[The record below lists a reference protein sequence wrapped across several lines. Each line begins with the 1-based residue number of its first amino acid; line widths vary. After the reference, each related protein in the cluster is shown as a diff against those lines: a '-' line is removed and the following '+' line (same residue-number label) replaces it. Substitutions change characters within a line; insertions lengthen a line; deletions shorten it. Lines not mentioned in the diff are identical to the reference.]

1 MLKTKSSTKD
11 SLAVFDVDGTLFRRG
26 LLPAL
31 TRRMVNEGI
40 FSERVREELSR
51 DYYAWV
57 ERRGS
62 YDTYDRLVVD
72 LFLRELKGVT
82 AADLQR
88 CARAEV
94 EAHGRRLHMFTR
106 DVALRLKQARYQLVA
121 ISGSP
126 QEILDL
132 FLKPL
137 GFDRSWGTVLAQD
150 TQGYYTG
157 EVLHY
162 PFKNK
167 RQVLEEFLKEA
178 NIVLE
183 GSVGMGDTLSDV
195 GFLEM
200 VWTPIAFNPNRDL
213 LEVARQRSWPI
224 VVERKDVIYNLQTPL
239 KDPVLKDGT
248 LWMG

>member
-1 MLKTKSSTKD
+1 MVETKASTKD

-31 TRRMVNEGI
+31 TRRLVNEGV
-40 FSERVREELSR
+40 FSERVREELSQ

-72 LFLRELKGVT
+72 LFLRELRGVT
-82 AADLQR
+82 VADLQR
-88 CARAEV
+88 YARVEV
-94 EAHGRRLHMFTR
+94 EAHGRRLHMYTR
-106 DVALRLKQARYQLVA
+106 DVALRLKQAGYQLVA

-150 TQGYYTG
+150 PQGYYTG

-162 PFKNK
+162 PFENK
-167 RQVLEEFLKEA
+167 RQVLKEFLKEA
-178 NIVLE
+178 NIDLE

-200 VWTPIAFNPNRDL
+200 VWTPLAFNPNRDL
-213 LEVARQRSWPI
+213 LEVARQRGWPI

-239 KDPVLKDGT
+239 MDPVLKEGT

>member
-1 MLKTKSSTKD
+1 
-11 SLAVFDVDGTLFRRG
+11 
-26 LLPAL
+26 
-31 TRRMVNEGI
+31 
-40 FSERVREELSR
+40 
-51 DYYAWV
+51 
-57 ERRGS
+57 
-62 YDTYDRLVVD
+62 
-72 LFLRELKGVT
+72 
-82 AADLQR
+82 
-88 CARAEV
+88 
-94 EAHGRRLHMFTR
+94 
-106 DVALRLKQARYQLVA
+106 VALRLKRARYQLVA

-167 RQVLEEFLKEA
+167 RRVLEEFVRDA
-178 NIVLE
+178 GVGLE

-200 VWTPIAFNPNRDL
+200 VRTPIAFNPNRSL
-213 LEVARQRSWPI
+213 LDVARQRDWPI
-224 VVERKDVIYNLQTPL
+224 VVERKDVIYNLQRRL
-239 KDPVLKDGT
+239 EDPVLEVGT
-248 LWMG
+248 VWMG